1 MLLEE
6 LIDISKLNVLKPAI
20 GRVLISEPF
29 MDDEHFSRSVI
40 YLCEHNANESYGFI
54 LNQVLSAT
62 LSELINE
69 IDNKEFSVC
78 YGGPVSSDSLFY
90 FHNLGDKIINSK
102 KIAKNLWTGGDFHQ
116 LVDLIN
122 NHQIDSS
129 NIRFFLGYSGWSKD
143 QLIKEIADNTWIV
156 SEYDSNKVISLND
169 NLWQA
174 ILSDKGGKYKVVSN
188 CLKDPTSN

>member
-6 LIDISKLNVLKPAI
+6 LIDISKLNVLKPTI

-122 NHQIDSS
+122 NYQIDSS

-143 QLIKEIADNTWIV
+143 QIIKEIADNTWIV

-188 CLKDPTSN
+188 CPKDPTSN

>member
-1 MLLEE
+1 M
-6 LIDISKLNVLKPAI
+6 LKPAI

-122 NHQIDSS
+122 NYQIDSS

-188 CLKDPTSN
+188 CPKDPTSN

>member
-6 LIDISKLNVLKPAI
+6 LIDISKLNVLKPAN

-40 YLCEHNANESYGFI
+40 YLCEHNPDESYGFI

-62 LSELINE
+62 LSELVNE
-69 IDNKEFSVC
+69 IDNNKFSVS

-90 FHNLGDKIINSK
+90 FHNLGDKIPNSK
-102 KIAKNLWTGGDFHQ
+102 KLANNLWTGGDFNLISH
-116 LVDLIN
+116 LIN
-122 NHQIDSS
+122 SKQIEPS

-143 QLIKEIADNTWIV
+143 QLVNEIASNSWIV
-156 SEYDSNKVISLND
+156 SEFDNSKVLSLND
-169 NLWQA
+169 NLWQS
-174 ILSDKGGKYKVVSN
+174 ILSKKGGRYKVVSN
-188 CLKDPTSN
+188 CPKDPTSN

>member
-1 MLLEE
+1 LLLEE

-188 CLKDPTSN
+188 CPKDPTSN

>member
-1 MLLEE
+1 MLIEE

-102 KIAKNLWTGGDFHQ
+102 KFKITPILILLVPLHRAK
-116 LVDLIN
+116 
-122 NHQIDSS
+122 
-129 NIRFFLGYSGWSKD
+129 R
-143 QLIKEIADNTWIV
+143 
-156 SEYDSNKVISLND
+156 
-169 NLWQA
+169 A
-174 ILSDKGGKYKVVSN
+174 IM
-188 CLKDPTSN
+188 